1 MNLCALLVAQARGR
15 PALQAIVQPKAG
27 GETSICFADVDTR
40 SAQAAARLRQAG
52 IGRGE
57 RVLLLV
63 PMSIDLYV
71 AIVAVLRLGAVVVLL
86 DPSAGVAHVDR
97 CCQLAKPA
105 ALIGSSKSQALRL
118 LSAGLRAI
126 PRKVTLGFRWLP
138 GQSWSALDGVPAFH
152 DLEQVSPDDPALLTF
167 TSGSTGHPKAAV
179 RSHGLLSAQ
188 HEALHEALDLKS
200 GGQDLITL
208 PVFVLCNLAAGVT
221 SVIADA
227 DLRAPGMIDPF
238 PILAQIDRHAPSSVV
253 ASPALL
259 MRLATACGESGRSMS
274 SFRRVFTG
282 GAPVFWH
289 VLNAI
294 AKAAPNARV
303 HAIYGSTEAEPIAEI
318 ALDQLT
324 PDDRLATACGKGLPG
339 GVPVSQVQLRI
350 IADRWGVPIG
360 PFVNADFERVTMRT
374 GEIGEIV
381 VTGKHVLK
389 GYLDGR
395 GDEET
400 KFRVEGEVW
409 HRTGDS
415 GYLDEQGRLWLTG
428 RCQGRIADERGIVYP
443 LQVEG
448 AAHAMFDLKRAAF
461 AECRSRRL
469 LIIEPGRGFTEEC
482 SRALQAKLNWARL
495 DGVISLDQIPVDRR
509 HNAKIDYPALARLIE
524 KV

>member
-1 MNLCALLVAQARGR
+1 MNLCALLVAQSRER

-27 GETSICFADVDTR
+27 GETSISFADVDSR
-40 SAQAAARLRQAG
+40 SAQAAAKLRKSG
-52 IGRGE
+52 IGRGD
-57 RVLLLV
+57 RVLLLI

-86 DPSAGVAHVDR
+86 DPSAGLAHVDR
-97 CCQLAKPA
+97 CCHMARPA
-105 ALIGSSKSQALRL
+105 ALIGSSRSQVLRL

-126 PRKVTLGFRWLP
+126 PRKFTLGFRWLP
-138 GQSWSALDGVPAFH
+138 GQSWNTLDGSPAFH
-152 DLEQVSPDDPALLTF
+152 DLEEVSPDDPALLTF
-167 TSGSTGHPKAAV
+167 TSGSTGLPKAAV

-188 HEALHEALDLKS
+188 HEALRQALDLKA
-200 GGQDLITL
+200 GGMDLTTL
-208 PVFVLCNLAAGVT
+208 PVFVLGNLAAGVT

-227 DLRAPGMIDPF
+227 DLRAPAMIDPF

-259 MRLATACGESGRSMS
+259 MRLATACDESGRSMS

-289 VLNAI
+289 ALDTL

-303 HAIYGSTEAEPIAEI
+303 YAIYGSTEAEPIAEI
-318 ALDQLT
+318 AFDQLT
-324 PDDRLATACGKGLPG
+324 PEDRLATECGKGLPA
-339 GVPVSQVQLRI
+339 GVPVPQVRLRI

-381 VTGKHVLK
+381 VTGPHVLK

-395 GDEET
+395 GDDET

-428 RCQGRIADERGIVYP
+428 RCQSKIADERGSVYP

-461 AECRSRRL
+461 VKSRSRRL
-469 LIIEPGRGFTEEC
+469 LIIEPGCGFTEAC
-482 SRALQAKLNWARL
+482 SRALQAKLDWARL
-495 DGVISLDQIPVDRR
+495 DGVVRLTRIPVDRR

-524 KV
+524 QV